1 MQIVFE
7 MPEEARKELQTG
19 KAGHFQAVMEGIMLV
34 GADESQMVNIPVP
47 SPGETRT
54 LEQTVS
60 FRDCQIR
67 LLKVAA
73 QERTEEEKKES
84 GTDADVLLHVSA
96 SVTDRS
102 EGQTFTFAQIEREGE
117 RKTVSY
123 ARTGWPEFPDEGGG
137 VQPETVMTGFS
148 LLSSGSEES
157 VSARIYAPSYWCPE
171 TVIIP
176 LKIDNLNL

>member
-1 MQIVFE
+1 M
-7 MPEEARKELQTG
+7 
-19 KAGHFQAVMEGIMLV
+19 
-34 GADESQMVNIPVP
+34 
-47 SPGETRT
+47 
-54 LEQTVS
+54 
-60 FRDCQIR
+60 
-67 LLKVAA
+67 
-73 QERTEEEKKES
+73 
-84 GTDADVLLHVSA
+84 
-96 SVTDRS
+96 TDRS
-102 EGQTFTFAQIEREGE
+102 EGQTFTFAQIEWEGE

-157 VSARIYAPSYWCPE
+157 VSARIYAPSYWLPE